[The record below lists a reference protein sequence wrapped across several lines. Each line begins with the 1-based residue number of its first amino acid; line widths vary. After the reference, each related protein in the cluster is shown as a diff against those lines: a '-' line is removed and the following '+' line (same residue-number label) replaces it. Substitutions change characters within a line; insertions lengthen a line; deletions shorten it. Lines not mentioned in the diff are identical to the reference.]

1 MNNPSNVD
9 SLLGSYNDRERLAL
23 IGRLFKDGHINE
35 DEFLNLLTGDRNFF
49 LTNTL
54 EQIQKTLEK
63 AYTPTY
69 PNNWGTGIVY
79 ATGTKTYSA
88 GGSIY
93 NNSATNP

>member
-1 MNNPSNVD
+1 MNNSSNVD

-49 LTNTL
+49 LTSTL
-54 EQIQKTLEK
+54 EQIQKALEK
-63 AYTPTY
+63 AYTPAY
-69 PNNWGTGIVY
+69 PNWSTNVVYGTTAARPY
-79 ATGTKTYSA
+79 T

-93 NNSATNP
+93 TNSATNP